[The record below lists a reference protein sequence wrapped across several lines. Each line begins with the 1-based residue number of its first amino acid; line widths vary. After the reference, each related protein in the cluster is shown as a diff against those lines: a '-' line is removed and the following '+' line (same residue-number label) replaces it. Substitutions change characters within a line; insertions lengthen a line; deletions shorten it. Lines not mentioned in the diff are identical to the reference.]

1 MPTYRVYGEKI
12 KTYYTDINAANP
24 NSAYDIANDKPTK
37 DWFEVENDDVIEVTD
52 VYQNDS

>member
-52 VYQNDS
+52 VYQND